1 MLSEK
6 EMIRQLVIRTEACLK
21 EGAKMLGL
29 TNPPRVY
36 VSFMETQKSARIAGI
51 AFGDN
56 RIEYNK
62 EILELNGFDFVTKT
76 LVPHE
81 VAHILLCH
89 LWRIKRI
96 SRKVHHG
103 AEWKRLCIALGGDGK
118 THHTYKVPC
127 SASGKRQ
134 TLYQIRCPHCGNTF
148 FAKKR
153 SLSTWVRNDFDYTT
167 KCCKS
172 PLHEMQWR
180 EIGLCQNTM
189 EAEALA
195 KSSRKRWKPM
205 SALAEHLGIVVWT
218 AGAPLR
224 ATKTFK
230 F

>member
-6 EMIRQLVIRTEACLK
+6 EMIEQLVIRTEKCLIK
-21 EGAKMLGL
+21 GAKLLGL
-29 TNPPRVY
+29 PKPPRVQ
-36 VSFMETQKSARIAGI
+36 VSFMETRKSARTAGI
-51 AFGDN
+51 AFGDH

-62 EILELNGFDFVTKT
+62 EILELNGFEFVAKN

-81 VAHILLCH
+81 VAHILLVH
-89 LWRIKRI
+89 LWYTNRI
-96 SRKVHHG
+96 SRNVHHG
-103 AEWKRLCIALGGDGK
+103 AEWKRLCVALGGDGK
-118 THHTYKVPC
+118 TRHSYKVPC

-148 FAKKR
+148 FVKKR
-153 SLSTWVRNDFDYTT
+153 SLSTWVKNRFHYTT

-172 PLHEMQWR
+172 PLDEMMWR
-180 EIGLCQNTM
+180 EVGLCQNTK
-189 EAEALA
+189 EAEAIA

-205 SALAEHLGIVVWT
+205 STLAEHLGIVIWT

-224 ATKTFK
+224 GTKTFK